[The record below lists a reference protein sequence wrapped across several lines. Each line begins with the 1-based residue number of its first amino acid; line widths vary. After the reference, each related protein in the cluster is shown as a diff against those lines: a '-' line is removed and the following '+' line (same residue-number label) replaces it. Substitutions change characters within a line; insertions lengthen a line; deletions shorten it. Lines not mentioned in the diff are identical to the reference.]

1 MFLVKWDAM
10 FFDEFDEIVRRES
23 SQRRTAKVWV
33 VGQEVLG
40 AAAKIREIT
49 SASTRNQNLLARL
62 IGALKDRD
70 AGAEAPRFG
79 CAQQS
84 GSTGA

>member
-40 AAAKIREIT
+40 AAAKIREVT
-49 SASTRNQNLLARL
+49 AAATRNQNLFARL

-70 AGAEAPRFG
+70 AGAKPACFG
-79 CAQQS
+79 RAQKS